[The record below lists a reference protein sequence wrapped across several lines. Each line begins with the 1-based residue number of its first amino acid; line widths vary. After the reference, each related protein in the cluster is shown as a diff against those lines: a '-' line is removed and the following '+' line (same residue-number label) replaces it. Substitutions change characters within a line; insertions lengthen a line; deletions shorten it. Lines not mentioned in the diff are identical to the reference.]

1 MDIILLFGCFF
12 ALLFIFGLLSE
23 KLAELSISAPMV
35 FTLIGVLFSFTD
47 AVDQFQIGGEHIELI
62 GQIALIAILFTDA
75 SSISLKNFFKVYTW
89 PVRMLFIGLPLT
101 MLMGTFAA
109 IPLFPEFDWI
119 ALAIMALILSPTD
132 AALGQAVVNSK
143 KVPFKIRESINVES
157 GLNDGLALPPILIL
171 AGMLIGKGELMNTSE
186 ITGYV
191 LMQII
196 IGPAVGAALG
206 WLGSVL
212 INWSA
217 KKQYSEHFFQ
227 GIAIVAIAIMAY
239 VLADQLGGNGYMS
252 AFCAGMFF
260 NADSKKT
267 LERGQEFGEF
277 LSQPLALFVFFVFGA
292 TILPQ
297 FIAYMTMP
305 VVIFS
310 LLSLT
315 LLRMIPVLISL
326 VGTKI
331 PMREQLFMAWFG
343 PRGIASI
350 LYFLLM
356 VNHVPTLKDQ
366 NTLWATV
373 TLTVTL
379 SIMLHGIT
387 AVPYAN
393 WLGRQQKSQSS

>member
-1 MDIILLFGCFF
+1 VHVILLLGCFF
-12 ALLFIFGLLSE
+12 GLLFIFGLLSE
-23 KLAELSISAPMV
+23 KLAELSISAPLV
-35 FTLIGVLFSFTD
+35 FTILGVLFSFTEG
-47 AVDQFQIGGEHIELI
+47 VEQFTIGGENIELI

-101 MLMGTFAA
+101 MLIGSIVA

-119 ALAIMALILSPTD
+119 TLAIMALILSPTD
-132 AALGQAVVNSK
+132 AALGQAVVQSE

-171 AGMLIGKGELMNTSE
+171 AGMLIGKGELMTSSE
-186 ITGYV
+186 ITTYI
-191 LMQII
+191 LKQII

-206 WLGSVL
+206 WLGSKI
-212 INWSA
+212 INWSVR
-217 KKQYSEHFFQ
+217 KQYSEHFFQ
-227 GIAIVAIAIMAY
+227 GIAIVAIAIMAF
-239 VLADQLGGNGYMS
+239 VVADELGGNGYMS

-292 TILPQ
+292 TILPHYIE
-297 FIAYMTMP
+297 FITVP

-310 LLSLT
+310 FLSLT
-315 LLRMIPVLISL
+315 VLRMIPVIISL
-326 VGTKI
+326 IGTKI
-331 PMREQLFMAWFG
+331 PMREQVFMAWFG

-356 VNHVPTLKDQ
+356 VNNVPELKDQ
-366 NTLWATV
+366 NTIWATV
-373 TLTVTL
+373 ILTVAL
-379 SIMLHGIT
+379 SIFFHGVS

-393 WLGRQQKSQSS
+393 WLGKQKNQHS